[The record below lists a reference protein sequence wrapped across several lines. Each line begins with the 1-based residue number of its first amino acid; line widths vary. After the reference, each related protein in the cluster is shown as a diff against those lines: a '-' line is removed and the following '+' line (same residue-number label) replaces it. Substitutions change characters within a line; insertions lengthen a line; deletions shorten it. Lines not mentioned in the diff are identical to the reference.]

1 MAIFNSCVKL
11 PEGSLGTDSC
21 AMTLLNRCWTR
32 LRWERTQ
39 VVDDLP
45 ADMSSFQAAVASD
58 HRKIRKFP
66 WSLVD
71 VHGFS
76 RFFSCNFWDDA
87 SMDLSFFSFAS
98 LNLERCWFV
107 ASVTL
112 QNNTWWKI
120 IPVVTGVFFRNF
132 PKLKCSSV
140 TLW

>member
-58 HRKIRKFP
+58 HRKIRKLP

-76 RFFSCNFWDDA
+76 RFFPATSGMMPPWTCPF
-87 SMDLSFFSFAS
+87 SLSPHLTWSAVGS
-98 LNLERCWFV
+98 LLL
-107 ASVTL
+107 SPSKT
-112 QNNTWWKI
+112 TPGGK
-120 IPVVTGVFFRNF
+120 
-132 PKLKCSSV
+132 SS
-140 TLW
+140 L